1 MSSDSKRVILVNFK
15 AYPQV
20 QGEGAIALARTCE
33 LVALETGAPIA
44 VAPPMVSLSAVAE
57 AVDIPVYSQSMD
69 PKVPGSAT
77 GWVTADMIEATAAVG
92 TLINHAEH
100 QYDVETVRKC
110 VVLAKECDL
119 VTCVCANDIE
129 AAKTLAAF
137 SPDYIAVEP
146 PELIGGDVSV
156 TSADPGIISGT
167 VEAVHSVKPG
177 VSVLCGAGVKNGK
190 DVKAALNL
198 GADGVLLASG
208 VVKAKDPEAVLRD
221 LVSGL

>member
-1 MSSDSKRVILVNFK
+1 MSSDSKRTIIVNFK

-20 QGEGAIALARTCE
+20 QGEGAIALAQACE

-44 VAPPMVSLSAVAE
+44 VAPPMVSLSAVAA

-92 TLINHAEH
+92 TLINHSEH
-100 QYDVETVRKC
+100 QYDAETVQKC
-110 VVLAKECDL
+110 VVLAKECNL
-119 VTCVCANDIE
+119 VTCVCANDIG

-146 PELIGGDVSV
+146 PELIGGDISV
-156 TSADPGIISGT
+156 TTADPEIVSGT
-167 VEAVHSVKPG
+167 VDAVHSVNPG

-190 DVKAALNL
+190 DVRAALDL